1 MLPCPNG
8 AEPEVGVDDGLDDGL
23 DDQLPAGFA
32 AETLEGAE
40 ETAVADST
48 TPVAARF
55 REEAGGVMA
64 TVTLEGWKPK

>member
-8 AEPEVGVDDGLDDGL
+8 AEPEVGLNDGL
-23 DDQLPAGFA
+23 DDQLPAGFV

-40 ETAVADST
+40 VTAAADST